1 MQYNRDL
8 LRKQWIYVLKYLTV
22 TATRNMCDVL
32 NLILMLITTL
42 EEEVV

>member
-1 MQYNRDL
+1 MYI
-8 LRKQWIYVLKYLTV
+8 KKYLTD

-42 EEEVV
+42 EEDVV